1 MPAKKLKK
9 GDTIGVVCP
18 SIGLINDRFEETKF
32 EISSAERFVKEL
44 GYKVKYGKHIYSNT
58 TFYGATAK
66 EKAEDINDMY
76 RDNEVKAILNL
87 CGGENSNSVFEYLD
101 LDLIKDHNKIICG
114 YSDATSYINY
124 IHAKTGNIGFIGP
137 GFKTI
142 GPDKVDAEDYTRDLK
157 YCQVNLFKHL
167 ENNNYTL
174 LQEDDETE
182 IILNENEIVTGKL
195 IGGNLSL
202 ITLNADYLD
211 FTGKILF
218 IEELSYES
226 GPERVSSYL
235 YKLKQLGVFKKIKGL
250 WIGNYESN
258 IALEK
263 IVMDTIGDLNVK
275 YPIIKSNNF
284 GHGDRIMTIP
294 LGVEAKI
301 QNRRI
306 ELIED
311 YLED

>member
-1 MPAKKLKK
+1 MLAKKLKK

-18 SIGLINDRFEETKF
+18 SIGIINDRFEDTKF
-32 EISSAERFVKEL
+32 EINSAERFVKEL
-44 GYKVKYGKHIYSNT
+44 GYKVKFGKHVYSNT
-58 TFYGATAK
+58 TFYGATAR

-76 RDNEVKAILNL
+76 RDNEVKAIFSL

-101 LDLIKDHNKIICG
+101 LDLIQDHNKIVCG

-124 IHAKTGNIGFIGP
+124 IHSKTGNIGFIGP
-137 GFKTI
+137 AFKTI
-142 GPDKVDAEDYTRDLK
+142 GPDKAEPDYTRDIK
-157 YCQVNLFKHL
+157 YCQINLFKHL
-167 ENNNYTL
+167 ENNDL
-174 LQEDDETE
+174 SLMQEDDESRV
-182 IILNENEIVTGKL
+182 ILNGGSIATGKL

-211 FTGKILF
+211 FQDKILF
-218 IEELSYES
+218 IEDLSYES
-226 GPERVSSYL
+226 GPEAVSRYL
-235 YKLKQLGVFKKIKGL
+235 YKLKQMGVFKKIKGL

-258 IALEK
+258 ISLEK
-263 IVMDTIGDLNVK
+263 IVMDTIGEMNVK
-275 YPIIKSNNF
+275 YPIIKSDNF
-284 GHGDRIMTIP
+284 GHGNRIMTIP

-301 QNRRI
+301 QNGRI

>member
-1 MPAKKLKK
+1 MLAKKLKK

-18 SIGLINDRFEETKF
+18 SIGIINDRFEDTKF
-32 EISSAERFVKEL
+32 EIKSAERFVNEL
-44 GYKVKYGKHIYSNT
+44 GYKVKYGKHVYSNT

-76 RDNEVKAILNL
+76 RDNNVKAILNL
-87 CGGENSNSVFEYLD
+87 CGGENSNSVYEYLD
-101 LDLIKDHNKIICG
+101 LNLIKDHNKILCG

-142 GPDKVDAEDYTRDLK
+142 GPDKAELDYSRDLK
-157 YCQVNLFKHL
+157 YCQINMFKHF
-167 ENNNYTL
+167 ENNDYTL
-174 LQEDDETE
+174 MQDDDESE
-182 IILNENEIVTGKL
+182 IILNGDIVVTGKL

-202 ITLNADYLD
+202 ITFNSDLLD
-211 FTGKILF
+211 FQDKILF

-226 GPERVSSYL
+226 GPEAVSRYL
-235 YKLKQLGVFKKIKGL
+235 YKLKQIGVFKRIKGL
-250 WIGNYESN
+250 WLGNYDSN
-258 IALEK
+258 ISLEK
-263 IVMDTIGDLNVK
+263 IVMDTIGEMNVK

-284 GHGDRIMTIP
+284 GHSDRIMTIP

-301 QNRRI
+301 QNGRI